1 MQFQRVPTNVQRAR
15 ERETDRQ
22 TDRQTQTQT
31 DTDRQ
36 ADKQLWCLYKEGDGG
51 VLERISKSQRLTDRQ
66 TDREPW
72 TALVS
77 VQRRRW
83 RRTHQADPD
92 SPAV

>member
-1 MQFQRVPTNVQRAR
+1 MFLQMDHR
-15 ERETDRQ
+15 ERQ
-22 TDRQTQTQT
+22 TDRQTDT
-31 DTDRQ
+31 DTETETDRQ
-36 ADKQLWCLYKEGDGG
+36 ADKQLWCLYKEGDDG

-77 VQRRRW
+77 VQTRRW